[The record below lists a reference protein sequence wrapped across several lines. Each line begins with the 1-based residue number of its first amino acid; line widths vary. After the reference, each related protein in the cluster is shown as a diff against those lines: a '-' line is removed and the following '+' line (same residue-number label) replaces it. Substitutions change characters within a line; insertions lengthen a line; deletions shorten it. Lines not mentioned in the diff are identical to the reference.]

1 MWGYMGQCKTLV
13 CTLSEMEEPL
23 EEMGQKSLWMLS
35 QIRLQGSLGR
45 SPETCQETIAVFQAR
60 EDGGS
65 RQCGSCG
72 RREKLF

>member
-35 QIRLQGSLGR
+35 
-45 SPETCQETIAVFQAR
+45 
-60 EDGGS
+60 
-65 RQCGSCG
+65 
-72 RREKLF
+72 